1 MLIEQGKFSISI
13 LDSLQCVNLQCYIHN
28 CTKWLRHWSDGDKM
42 LSVKWLFTDV
52 CCSRF
57 GSIQFGLVWF
67 GCVALPRTQP
77 IQIPCNVQFRKSN
90 TCMLS
95 LMLMFMFMLR
105 RIINWYNDGLVTLCH
120 QSLCIVIC
128 SKAPFRNG
136 WCMRCIKYW
145 LSSDKQVEHC
155 SYSYQNTIKRYGQK
169 PSFHHPLVVGNW
181 VSKWA
186 KHTVIDIHS
195 ISLALV
201 WDTIKIFTA

>member
-1 MLIEQGKFSISI
+1 M
-13 LDSLQCVNLQCYIHN
+13 HN
-28 CTKWLRHWSDGDKM
+28 CTEWLRHWSDGDKM

-57 GSIQFGLVWF
+57 GSIRFGLIWFGLVWL
-67 GCVALPRTQP
+67 CYTATH
-77 IQIPCNVQFRKSN
+77 STN

-95 LMLMFMFMLR
+95 LTLMFMLR

-120 QSLCIVIC
+120 QSLCMVIC

-186 KHTVIDIHS
+186 IHTIIDIHS

-201 WDTIKIFTA
+201 WDTIKIFTV

>member
-1 MLIEQGKFSISI
+1 MTQTLVRRWQNVERKVTFYWCMLQSLR
-13 LDSLQCVNLQCYIHN
+13 LDSV
-28 CTKWLRHWSDGDKM
+28 WFD
-42 LSVKWLFTDV
+42 
-52 CCSRF
+52 
-57 GSIQFGLVWF
+57 LVWF
-67 GCVALPRTQP
+67 GCVTLPRTQP
-77 IQIPCNVQFRKSN
+77 IHIPYNVQFRISN

-95 LMLMFMFMLR
+95 LMLMFMLR

-186 KHTVIDIHS
+186 IYTVIDIYS